1 MKINTAAIERYTVK
15 MSISRWFRNFDS
27 KFQSISLGVGKS
39 DSRFTLIG
47 GNFAAMYAGQTLMS
61 ALCET
66 VIRDRFEAVP
76 PSQRVL
82 GMSEFERRAVCL
94 ISSRTDMQLLVLNG
108 AGAIALGLNTDA
120 LGSKDRSH
128 GRAFSDALYLHTGL
142 TGIDGILYRSRLT
155 LSPCVA
161 IYDRAISSKLNS
173 VMVGPLMN
181 ISNLNGT
188 LEKLEISLRV

>member
-1 MKINTAAIERYTVK
+1 
-15 MSISRWFRNFDS
+15 
-27 KFQSISLGVGKS
+27 
-39 DSRFTLIG
+39 
-47 GNFAAMYAGQTLMS
+47 MYAGQTLMS

-76 PSQRVL
+76 PSHRVL
-82 GMSEFERRAVCL
+82 EMSEIERKAVCV
-94 ISSRTDMQLLVLNG
+94 ISSKMDMQLLDLTG

-120 LGSKDRSH
+120 IGSKDHSY

-173 VMVGPLMN
+173 VMVGPLKN

-188 LEKLEISLRV
+188 LEELEISLRA